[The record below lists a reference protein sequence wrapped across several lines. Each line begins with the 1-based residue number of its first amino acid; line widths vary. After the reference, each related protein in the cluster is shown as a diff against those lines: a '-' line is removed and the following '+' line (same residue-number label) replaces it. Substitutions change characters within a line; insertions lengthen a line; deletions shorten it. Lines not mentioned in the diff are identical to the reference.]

1 MTSKSKQTLLCVV
14 SAVLAL
20 ALVFSL
26 IRLHNYKNSAKEL
39 YSRMQI
45 ENAYLF
51 TRDVFLKGDR
61 QTREDNYLLLQQ
73 YAYCWGAYTE
83 DENWRAVWGLTCAL
97 GNELGPDTSD
107 ERAQYLYEKL
117 CDIEFF
123 ADMRSGYAGLIVDV
137 DAVKALSEEIQN
149 LPPELPDDSQD
160 EDQDDPTQD

>member
-73 YAYCWGAYTE
+73 YAYRWGAYTE
-83 DENWRAVWGLTCAL
+83 NENWRAV
-97 GNELGPDTSD
+97 
-107 ERAQYLYEKL
+107 
-117 CDIEFF
+117 
-123 ADMRSGYAGLIVDV
+123 
-137 DAVKALSEEIQN
+137 
-149 LPPELPDDSQD
+149 
-160 EDQDDPTQD
+160 

>member
-61 QTREDNYLLLQQ
+61 QTREDNYL
-73 YAYCWGAYTE
+73 YSSNMPIAGALIPKTKIGE
-83 DENWRAVWGLTCAL
+83 
-97 GNELGPDTSD
+97 
-107 ERAQYLYEKL
+107 Q
-117 CDIEFF
+117 
-123 ADMRSGYAGLIVDV
+123 SGV
-137 DAVKALSEEIQN
+137 
-149 LPPELPDDSQD
+149 
-160 EDQDDPTQD
+160 